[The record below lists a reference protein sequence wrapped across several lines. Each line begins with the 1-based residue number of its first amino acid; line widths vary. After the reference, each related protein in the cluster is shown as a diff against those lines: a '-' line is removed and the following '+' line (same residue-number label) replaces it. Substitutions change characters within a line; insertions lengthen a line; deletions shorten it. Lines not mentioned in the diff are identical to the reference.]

1 MRDKPLNL
9 ISIYLTRDYINRAQ
23 KMREIEQR
31 MNPGIV
37 WADVFFWAL
46 IILCLVFMAFNW

>member
-9 ISIYLTRDYINRAQ
+9 ISMYLTRDYINRAQ
-23 KMREIEQR
+23 KMREIEER
-31 MNPGIV
+31 MNPGVV

-46 IILCLVFMAFNW
+46 IILCLVFMALNW